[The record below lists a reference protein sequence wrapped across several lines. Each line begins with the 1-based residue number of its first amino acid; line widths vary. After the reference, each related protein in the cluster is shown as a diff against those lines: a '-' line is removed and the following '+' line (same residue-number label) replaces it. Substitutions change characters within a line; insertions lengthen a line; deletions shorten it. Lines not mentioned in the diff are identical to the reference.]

1 MRFVDDDEVLVLVH
15 DHLIESDAV
24 FYTSY
29 MTQVAV
35 VVYANMA
42 LVGALCCDGYAE
54 FVLNIASSHA
64 LQPCGA
70 GNSGEA
76 FT

>member
-1 MRFVDDDEVLVLVH
+1 MRLVDDDEVFVLMQ
-15 DHLIESDAV
+15 DHLIEWDAFFYASD
-24 FYTSY
+24 

-35 VVYANMA
+35 VVNANMA
-42 LVGALCCDGYAE
+42 LVRALCCDGYAE
-54 FVLNIASSHA
+54 FVFYIAIGHA

-76 FT
+76 FN